1 MERFTKETTIMKRK
15 HNILVLSILAI
26 NMIAC
31 AKTETDLTAASAK
44 QPTNN
49 KLSGSTKGTYA
60 KPGAPVQLSHVT
72 TKVEVG
78 EASHVDLI
86 FSTQAVDQM
95 NRGGTI
101 AVKINADEGLSLQGL
116 TRPFAIQLA
125 PNKTDY
131 PLSFTASSA
140 LSGLY
145 YINVF
150 VSMQVDSNTMNRAF
164 AVPVQVGN
172 VTQTL
177 KSLGSV
183 SHDENKQPV
192 ISMPAQETIK

>member
-1 MERFTKETTIMKRK
+1 MT
-15 HNILVLSILAI
+15 
-26 NMIAC
+26 AC
-31 AKTETDLTAASAK
+31 AKTETNLTTASTK

-72 TKVEVG
+72 TKVEAG
-78 EASHVDLI
+78 EASRVDLI
-86 FSTQAVDQM
+86 FSTQAVQATNEI
-95 NRGGTI
+95 NRGRVI
-101 AVKINADEGLSLQGL
+101 AVKINADSGLNLQDL
-116 TRPFAIQLA
+116 PHPLDIQLE

-150 VSMQVDSNTMNRAF
+150 VSMQVGSNTMNRAF

-172 VTQTL
+172 TTQTL
-177 KSLGSV
+177 KSLGAV
-183 SHDENKQPV
+183 SRDENNQPV
-192 ISMPAQETIK
+192 ISMPAQETVK

>member
-1 MERFTKETTIMKRK
+1 MKRK
-15 HNILVLSILAI
+15 HNILVLSILVI
-26 NMIAC
+26 SMVAC
-31 AKTETDLTAASAK
+31 AKTETDLTAASAN
-44 QPTNN
+44 QSTNN

-72 TKVEVG
+72 TKVAVG
-78 EASHVDLI
+78 EVSNVDLI
-86 FSTQAVDQM
+86 FSTQAVDEM
-95 NRGGTI
+95 NRRGTI
-101 AVKINADEGLSLQGL
+101 AVKINADAGLNLQGL
-116 TRPFAIQLA
+116 TRSFEIQLE

-140 LSGLY
+140 SSGLY

-150 VSMQVDSNTMNRAF
+150 VSMQVGTNTMNRAF
-164 AVPVQVGN
+164 SVPVQVGN
-172 VTQTL
+172 ATQKL

>member
-1 MERFTKETTIMKRK
+1 M
-15 HNILVLSILAI
+15 V
-26 NMIAC
+26 AC
-31 AKTETDLTAASAK
+31 AKTETDLTAVSTK
-44 QPTNN
+44 QLTNN
-49 KLSGSTKGTYA
+49 KLSGSTKGAYA

-78 EASHVDLI
+78 EASTVDLI
-86 FSTQAVDQM
+86 FSTQAIDEM
-95 NRGGTI
+95 NKRGMI
-101 AVKINADEGLSLQGL
+101 AVKIKADAGLNLQGL
-116 TRPFAIQLA
+116 TRSFDIQLA
-125 PNKTDY
+125 PNKTNY

-145 YINVF
+145 YINIF
-150 VSMQVDSNTMNRAF
+150 VSMQVGANTMNRAF

-172 VTQTL
+172 ATQTL

>member
-1 MERFTKETTIMKRK
+1 MT
-15 HNILVLSILAI
+15 
-26 NMIAC
+26 AC
-31 AKTETDLTAASAK
+31 AKTETNLTTASTK

-72 TKVEVG
+72 TKVEAG
-78 EASHVDLI
+78 EASRVDLV
-86 FSTQAVDQM
+86 FSTQAVDEI
-95 NRGGTI
+95 NRGGI
-101 AVKINADEGLSLQGL
+101 MAVKINTDSGLNLQDL
-116 TRPFAIQLA
+116 PHPLDIQLE

-150 VSMQVDSNTMNRAF
+150 VSMQVGSNTMNRAF

-172 VTQTL
+172 TTQPL
-177 KSLGSV
+177 KSLGAESR
-183 SHDENKQPV
+183 DENNQPV
-192 ISMPAQETIK
+192 ISMPAQETVK